1 MKLGLK
7 FGLETLTKENM
18 QFARQMGVTH
28 IVVHSPRLG
37 DDWGHLGRQRH
48 HSAVSTAQDGVL
60 DYFELLRM
68 KKFVD
73 SCDLELCAI
82 ENLPGD
88 HMYPIVHALPER
100 DAQIAKVCT
109 SIENMGKVGIPILG
123 YYFSLA
129 GVSGHWRAYGS
140 GGGRGDAGLKSFD
153 YALVK
158 DAPPIVD
165 EEVSVEE
172 MWSRLAYFLERVV
185 PVAEKVGVKLA
196 AHQDDPP
203 AESLFGTGRLLTN
216 HDAMQ
221 RLIDL
226 VPSEHNGL
234 EFCQG
239 TVAEMGPEKT
249 VEAVSRFATQGKI
262 FYVHFRNVRGGFPKF
277 DVVFIDEGAVNMIA
291 ALKAYRDAGYDG
303 VITPDHTPRVIADE
317 GGLRGK
323 AFALGYIRAG
333 LQALDLLD

>member
-1 MKLGLK
+1 MHPI
-7 FGLETLTKENM
+7 
-18 QFARQMGVTH
+18 TH
-28 IVVHSPRLG
+28 
-37 DDWGHLGRQRH
+37 
-48 HSAVSTAQDGVL
+48 ATT
-60 DYFELLRM
+60 
-68 KKFVD
+68 
-73 SCDLELCAI
+73 
-82 ENLPGD
+82 
-88 HMYPIVHALPER
+88 ER
-100 DAQIAKVCT
+100 DAQLAKVCS

-129 GVSGHWRAYGS
+129 GVSGHWRSYGS

-153 YALVK
+153 YDLVK

-172 MWSRLAYFLERVV
+172 MWARLAYFLERVV
-185 PVAEKVGVKLA
+185 PVAEKAGVKLA

-221 RLIDL
+221 SLIDL
-226 VPSEHNGL
+226 VPSENSGL

-249 VEAVSRFATQGKI
+249 VEAVSRFAGQGKV

-277 DVVFIDEGAVNMIA
+277 DEVFIDEGDVNMIA

-303 VITPDHTPRVIADE
+303 VVTPDHTPRVVGDE

-323 AFALGYIRAG
+323 AFAVGYIRAG
-333 LQALDLLD
+333 MQALELLD

>member
-7 FGLETLTKENM
+7 FSLEKLTKENL
-18 QFARQMGVTH
+18 QFAQQMGVTH
-28 IVVHSPRLG
+28 IVVHGPILG
-37 DDWGHLGRQRH
+37 D
-48 HSAVSTAQDGVL
+48 AGVL
-60 DYFELLRM
+60 DYFEMLRM

-73 SCDLELCAI
+73 SFDLELCAI

-88 HMYPIVHALPER
+88 HMDPITHAKPER
-100 DAQIAKVCT
+100 DAQLEKICT

-129 GVSGHWRAYGS
+129 GVSGHWRLYDS

-153 YALVK
+153 YDLVK
-158 DAPPIVD
+158 DAPPLFAD
-165 EEVSVEE
+165 SVSVEE
-172 MWSRLAYFLERVV
+172 MWERIAYFLEKVV
-185 PVAEKVGVKLA
+185 PVAENAGVKLA

-203 AESLFGTGRLLTN
+203 AESLFGTGRLLTS

-226 VPSEHNGL
+226 VPSECNGL

-239 TVAEMGPEKT
+239 TVAEMEPETT
-249 VEAVSRFATQGKI
+249 VEAVRRFTEQGKI

-277 DVVFIDEGAVNMIA
+277 DEVFIDEGDVNMIA

-303 VITPDHTPRVIADE
+303 VITPDHTPRVVGDE
-317 GGLRGK
+317 EYGHRGR

-333 LQALDLLD
+333 MQALELLD

>member
-172 MWSRLAYFLERVV
+172 MWSRLAYFLDRVV
-185 PVAEKVGVKLA
+185 PVAEKAGVKLA

-277 DVVFIDEGAVNMIA
+277 DEVFIDEGDVNMIA

-323 AFALGYIRAG
+323 AFALGYMRAG
-333 LQALDLLD
+333 LQALELLD

>member
-7 FGLETLTKENM
+7 FGLDTLSKENL
-18 QFARQMGVTH
+18 QFAQQMGVTH
-28 IVVHSPRLG
+28 IVVHSPSLG
-37 DDWGHLGRQRH
+37 NE
-48 HSAVSTAQDGVL
+48 GVL

-68 KKFVD
+68 KKFID
-73 SCDLELCAI
+73 SFGLELCAI

-88 HMYPIVHALPER
+88 HMHPITHATPER
-100 DAQIAKVCT
+100 DAQLAKVCT
-109 SIENMGKVGIPILG
+109 SIENMGKIGIPILG

-129 GVSGHWRAYGS
+129 GVSGHWRAYES
-140 GGGRGDAGLKSFD
+140 GGGRGGAGLKSFD

-165 EEVSVEE
+165 EPVSVTE
-172 MWSRLAYFLERVV
+172 MWDRLAYFLERVV
-185 PVAEKVGVKLA
+185 PVAENAGVKLA

-203 AESLFGTGRLLTN
+203 AETLFGTGRLLTN

-226 VPSEHNGL
+226 EPSPSNGL

-239 TVAEMGPEKT
+239 TVAEMGPDET
-249 VEAVSRFATQGKI
+249 ISAVRRFAAQGKI

-277 DVVFIDEGAVNMIA
+277 DEVFIDEGDVNMIA

-303 VITPDHTPRVIADE
+303 VITPDHTPRVIGDE
-317 GGLRGK
+317 PYGHRGR

-333 LQALDLLD
+333 MQALELLD

>member
-7 FGLETLTKENM
+7 FGLETLTKDNL
-18 QFARQMGVTH
+18 QFAQQMGVTH
-28 IVVHSPRLG
+28 IVVHGP
-37 DDWGHLGRQRH
+37 Q
-48 HSAVSTAQDGVL
+48 
-60 DYFELLRM
+60 
-68 KKFVD
+68 
-73 SCDLELCAI
+73 LCAI

-88 HMYPIVHALPER
+88 HMHPITHATPER
-100 DAQIAKVCT
+100 DAQLDKICT

-153 YALVK
+153 YDLVK
-158 DAPPIVD
+158 DGPPIVD
-165 EEVSVEE
+165 ESVSVEE
-172 MWSRLAYFLERVV
+172 MWAGMAYFLERVV
-185 PVAEKVGVKLA
+185 TVAENAGVKLA

-226 VPSEHNGL
+226 VPSECNGL

-249 VEAVSRFATQGKI
+249 IEAVSRFAGQGKI

-277 DVVFIDEGAVNMIA
+277 DEVFIDEGDVNMIA
-291 ALKAYRDAGYDG
+291 
-303 VITPDHTPRVIADE
+303 V
-317 GGLRGK
+317 
-323 AFALGYIRAG
+323 LGTTG
-333 LQALDLLD
+333 